1 MFWLLRTVLL
11 WTWGRMC
18 LFELLL
24 SRYIPRS
31 EIAGSYGN
39 STFSFLRDLHTVFHS
54 GCTNLHSHQQCRRV
68 CFSPRS
74 LAFVTC
80 RLFNDG
86 HSSMTNMR
94 WFFIVVLICISLVVS
109 DDEHLFMCLLAIC
122 MSSLEKC
129 LLSRQ
134 ISVFFILIIILWDVL
149 YSHFTVE
156 ETGLEVTCPTA
167 HSHFRFAPS
176 FGTCALRVREL
187 IIPRSSSSSREIDTQ
202 QKLKTLQSLYAFTIL
217 SASKR
222 VNQVKVSFKISI

>member
-39 STFSFLRDLHTVFHS
+39 STFSFLRDLHTVFRS
-54 GCTNLHSHQQCRRV
+54 GCTNLCSHQQCRRV

-94 WFFIVVLICISLVVS
+94 WFFIVVLICISLVIS
-109 DDEHLFMCLLAIC
+109 DDEHLFMCLSIIC

-129 LLSRQ
+129 IFRSSAHFSIALPVLLSYV
-134 ISVFFILIIILWDVL
+134 SCLYFF
-149 YSHFTVE
+149 
-156 ETGLEVTCPTA
+156 G
-167 HSHFRFAPS
+167 
-176 FGTCALRVREL
+176 
-187 IIPRSSSSSREIDTQ
+187 
-202 QKLKTLQSLYAFTIL
+202 
-217 SASKR
+217 
-222 VNQVKVSFKISI
+222 N